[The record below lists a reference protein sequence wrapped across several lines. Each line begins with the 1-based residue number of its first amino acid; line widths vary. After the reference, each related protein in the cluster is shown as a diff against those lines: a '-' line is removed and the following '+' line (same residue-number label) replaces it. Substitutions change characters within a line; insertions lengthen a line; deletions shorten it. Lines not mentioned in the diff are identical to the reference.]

1 MATWRLLALADE
13 LLNLL
18 TDRLAV
24 DSQRLQRPGGDAFT
38 VVEQAQ
44 QDVLG
49 ADRVVAQQPGLL
61 LSQTTTRRA
70 RSVNRWNIPRG
81 CLRIVAFLILA
92 ASGSAACPLTAA
104 SFTRAAP
111 RSLGRSR
118 GASQP
123 ATAGVSSVPAAI
135 SATTAAT
142 GPGGPGSISQP
153 LRARNCSMAAS
164 ATC

>member
-1 MATWRLLALADE
+1 MATRRLLALADD

-18 TDRLAV
+18 TGRLPV
-24 DSQRLQRPGGDAFT
+24 DSQRLQRPGGDALT
-38 VVEQAQ
+38 LVEQAQ
-44 QDVLG
+44 QEVLG

-61 LSQTTTRRA
+61 SARTTTLRA

-81 CLRIVAFLILA
+81 CLRIVAFLILS
-92 ASGSAACPLTAA
+92 ASGSAGCPLIAA

-123 ATAGVSSVPAAI
+123 ATAVVSSLPAAI

-142 GPGGPGSISQP
+142 GSGGPGSISQP